1 MEAGETGEFINR
13 VTFSLYFILSL
24 SRKGFILGNRKSK
37 QVQYKINSLKQYIDD
52 FSSFLKNWAKTEE
65 LR

>member
-13 VTFSLYFILSL
+13 ITFSLYLILSL
-24 SRKGFILGNRKSK
+24 SRKGFILGNRKSE

-52 FSSFLKNWAKTEE
+52 FRSFLKNWTKTEE